1 MALNRMISGAAAA
14 LLTMACA
21 GSAMAQDRSAS
32 HPGEQ
37 MSLQQ
42 RVQMWDASEY
52 ARLQGAVEA
61 HALCRG
67 KLSESAM
74 RAAVNTIEQQAGEPE
89 SPARKLAILD
99 DAKWRVKS
107 DILDNGCNTRRA
119 RQALAIFDARIA
131 PGMHGG
137 MMR

>member
-21 GSAMAQDRSAS
+21 GSAMAQDRSAPP
-32 HPGEQ
+32 PGEP
-37 MSLQQ
+37 MAMEQ
-42 RVQMWDASEY
+42 RVQMWDANEY

-74 RAAVNTIEQQAGEPE
+74 RAAISTIEQQTGEPE
-89 SPARKLAILD
+89 SPGIKLAILD
-99 DAKWRVKS
+99 DAKWVVKS

-119 RQALAIFDARIA
+119 RQALALFDARIA

-137 MMR
+137 MRQ